1 VQTRLP
7 APLGCHFAPS
17 QYWTQDCRC
26 APRARALKAKRAL
39 QQRTFWDDRGNQS
52 YIPRARNPLDH
63 LVLRRPRPCAWQ
75 ELELPSP
82 PPPLR
87 DGVTEVHY
95 SRWVV
100 EENNKEVGEE
110 LRQFH
115 QSQKGFRKTQVEKFL
130 VDQHRKVEDSH
141 HQMASASAAVETV
154 RLKNL
159 ETGQEM
165 RLNLLEL
172 KQSMHLEKQVWSAK
186 GRELVEHAKN
196 VQSAKVLERQLSHRG
211 KRQAMGAKTKSE
223 REQLTQRRESLKQT
237 AEEKKREIVERIKAE
252 MDPQV
257 ASHSKS
263 LLQAEKAHI
272 GNYVRE
278 LEAQAVEKRSRARAA
293 FLAQMA
299 DQRRDVDAAKSGA
312 KSARAGLASYRR
324 QQADEVR
331 QARQAE
337 KERKKALQEDVK
349 RRNKEVHD
357 ILYSQKFAPRERA
370 TKVNLPGR
378 IVSGKAFNAYDAEAA
393 AAESAAQAAAPSAAD
408 PGSPML
414 GAGGSPGGAGRRQRA
429 GDDGWN
435 DDA

>member
-1 VQTRLP
+1 M
-7 APLGCHFAPS
+7 
-17 QYWTQDCRC
+17 
-26 APRARALKAKRAL
+26 
-39 QQRTFWDDRGNQS
+39 
-52 YIPRARNPLDH
+52 
-63 LVLRRPRPCAWQ
+63 
-75 ELELPSP
+75 
-82 PPPLR
+82 R

-100 EENNKEVGEE
+100 EENAKEIGDE
-110 LRQFH
+110 LRQFY
-115 QSQKGFRKTQVEKFL
+115 QNQKGFRKQQVEKFL

-141 HQMASASAAVETV
+141 HQMASATAAVENV

-159 ETGQEM
+159 EVGQEM

-186 GRELVEHAKN
+186 GRELVENAKN

-223 REQLTQRRESLKQT
+223 RETLTQRRETAKQQ
-237 AEEKKREIVERIKAE
+237 AEEKKREVVERIKAE
-252 MDPQV
+252 LAPEV
-257 ASHSKS
+257 AGHSKS
-263 LLQAEKAHI
+263 LLQAEKANI
-272 GNYVRE
+272 GQYVRE
-278 LEAQAVEKRSRARAA
+278 LEAQAVEKRNRARSA
-293 FLAQMA
+293 FLAQMSE
-299 DQRRDVDAAKSGA
+299 QRREVDAAKSGA

-331 QARQAE
+331 QARLAE
-337 KERKKALQEDVK
+337 KERKKAMLEEAR
-349 RRNKEVHD
+349 RRNKEIHD

-393 AAESAAQAAAPSAAD
+393 AAESAAQANAPSSAD
-408 PGSPML
+408 PNSPNPMGGPGSP
-414 GAGGSPGGAGRRQRA
+414 SRRTA
-429 GDDGWN
+429 SAAKGDDGWN